1 MSAHSWRPMILGALW
16 LASWPA
22 SRAQPPTQQ
31 APVIQ
36 VETRTVLVDAIVTG
50 KKGDYVHDLSA
61 QDFRIWQDG
70 KEQAITSLSS
80 EAKSAEPHFL
90 VLFFD
95 ETRMAAQDLYLARQ
109 AASRFIDANSG
120 PRRQM
125 AIVSYNSSLTIVQNF
140 TDNAGRLKDAL
151 NRLEAS
157 TTVNASPTGQ
167 GRDRSAAMAAAADN
181 FGSRNMMQALAGLA
195 QGLGV
200 LPGRKSLVLLTA
212 GIPSS
217 AEAKSMVNG
226 TIESASRSG
235 VAIYPVNVRPVSVD
249 SDPSVSPQ
257 SRRGRRGLQGGT
269 DDSTPANQDPAASS
283 QPLLTALANGTGGF
297 LTRDSSELL
306 AAFQQIGE
314 EQNEYYLLSYTP
326 PESKE
331 GSCHALRVKVERAGV
346 TVRARSAY
354 CTTQALD
361 LIAGTPEAKALENRV
376 AGAEA
381 GDLTASVQLPYFYV
395 SPGVARV
402 HLVMEI
408 SLGSLKFENQ
418 KGKPHA
424 EVNLLGI
431 ASTPAG
437 IGGSEGGVGA
447 RFSDTLKLDYDT
459 PAEVDKLKGMPVH
472 YEKDFKIAPGRYS
485 LTVAFGSGSASFGK
499 MEAPLEVEPW
509 NGSELAVSGIALS
522 RETHPAGDLGLV
534 SSLVEDRAALTAE
547 GAQFV
552 PSGSNRFAKSEPGFF
567 YIEVY
572 DPDPPSVGVRVRV
585 LDRKTGESKWDSG
598 VTKLPLQGNAGRV
611 AIPAG
616 ASLPLNTLAAG
627 AYQLEIT
634 ASDSIGKQVK
644 RTADFE
650 VK

>member
-1 MSAHSWRPMILGALW
+1 MSAHPWHRMILWSLS
-16 LASWPA
+16 LATSAA

-31 APVIQ
+31 GPVIQ

-61 QDFRIWQDG
+61 KDFRIWQDG
-70 KEQAITSLSS
+70 KEQVITSLSS

-109 AASRFIDANSG
+109 AASRFIDANSS
-120 PRRQM
+120 PHRQM
-125 AIVSYNSSLTIVQNF
+125 AIVSYNGSLTTAQNF

-151 NRLEAS
+151 SHLEAS

-167 GRDRSAAMAAAADN
+167 GRDRSAIIAAAADN
-181 FGSRNMMQALAGLA
+181 FGSRNMMRSLAGLA

-200 LPGRKSLVLLTA
+200 LPGRKSLVLLTG

-217 AEAKSMVNG
+217 SEAKSTVTG

-235 VAIYPVNVRPVSVD
+235 VPIYPVNVRPVPVD
-249 SDPSVSPQ
+249 PDPSVSGQ
-257 SRRGRRGLQGGT
+257 SRRVGRGLQGAT
-269 DDSTPANQDPAASS
+269 EDATPANQDSAASS

-297 LTRDSSELL
+297 LTRDPSQLL

-326 PESKE
+326 PKSKE
-331 GSCHALRVKVERAGV
+331 GSCHTLRVKVERSGLN
-346 TVRARSAY
+346 VRARNAY
-354 CTTQALD
+354 CTSQALD
-361 LIAGTPEAKALENRV
+361 LIAGTPDAKDLESHA
-376 AGAEA
+376 AGAEP
-381 GDLTASVQLPYFYV
+381 GNLTASVQLPYFYV

-402 HLVMEI
+402 HLAMEI
-408 SLGSLKFENQ
+408 SLGPLKFENQ
-418 KGKPHA
+418 KGKLHA

-437 IGGSEGGVGA
+437 IAGSEGVGA

-459 PAEVDKLKGMPVH
+459 QAEVDKLKGMPVH
-472 YEKDFKIAPGRYS
+472 YEKDFKIAPGKYN
-485 LTVAFGSGSASFGK
+485 LTVAFGSGSARFGK

-522 RETHPAGDLGLV
+522 RETHPAGDLGLI
-534 SSLVEDRAALTAE
+534 SSLVEDRTALIAE

-552 PSGSNRFAKSEPGFF
+552 PSGSNQFAKSEAGFF

-585 LDRKTGESKWDSG
+585 LDRKTGEAKWDSG
-598 VTKLPLQGNAGRV
+598 VTKLPLQGNAGRRAV
-611 AIPAG
+611 PAG
-616 ASLPLNTLAAG
+616 ASLQLDTLAAG

-634 ASDSIGKQVK
+634 ASDSTGKQVK
-644 RTADFE
+644 RTTDFA
-650 VK
+650 VN